1 MLPESP
7 VNLKTR
13 MTVLYTVIAVSII
26 LILSC
31 GRVSRKA
38 SSNIDILTSQK
49 EQRSPGMEQERRRDR
64 NSIALSRTLSKEER
78 FEASNGYILLQTEG
92 KGFYHYDG
100 SDHPYTD
107 AWGMSDT
114 IACIE
119 KLGEAWEDRY
129 PNRARIGVG
138 DISRRKG
145 GKFPPHHTH
154 RLGMD
159 VDIRPVSKLGEEK
172 VSIGQTTY
180 DRVQTTELIEL
191 ILEICDVEL
200 IYFNDRKIN
209 RKIVKVKHFKGHHN
223 HIHITLKAASRT
235 PIQPPETPSD
245 IQSQQLL
252 NHDATP

>member
-1 MLPESP
+1 
-7 VNLKTR
+7 
-13 MTVLYTVIAVSII
+13 VLYTVVAVSII

-31 GRVSRKA
+31 GRVSRRA
-38 SSNIDILTSQK
+38 SSNLDILTPQKSQS
-49 EQRSPGMEQERRRDR
+49 SPGLEQERRRDR
-64 NSIALSRTLSKEER
+64 YSIALSRTLSKEER
-78 FEASNGYILLQTEG
+78 FEASNGFILLENEG

-107 AWGMSDT
+107 AWGMSNT

-119 KLGEAWEDRY
+119 KMGETWESRY

-145 GKFPPHHTH
+145 GKFPPHHAH
-154 RLGMD
+154 RKGMD

-180 DRVQTTELIEL
+180 DSVQTTELIEL
-191 ILEICDVEL
+191 ILEVCDVEL

-209 RKIVKVKHFKGHHN
+209 RKMAKVNHFRGHHN
-223 HIHITLKAASRT
+223 HIHITLKAAGNT
-235 PIQPPETPSD
+235 PVQPPKSPSD

-252 NHDATP
+252 EHNTTP